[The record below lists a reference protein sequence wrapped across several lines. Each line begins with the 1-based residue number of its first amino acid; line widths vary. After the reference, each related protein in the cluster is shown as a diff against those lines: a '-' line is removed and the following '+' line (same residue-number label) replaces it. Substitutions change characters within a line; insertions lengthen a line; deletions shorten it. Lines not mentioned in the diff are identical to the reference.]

1 MTGPWDTREL
11 VRHLIERLRHDG
23 WLAPAGVFVSIGE
36 DDVSEAL
43 TRALDAALANRKAS
57 GVSPPR
63 VAAENFLRDTVI
75 NKDVPLA
82 ERMHAAALLLQV
94 KP

>member
-1 MTGPWDTREL
+1 MTGPWDTGPL
-11 VRHLIERLRHDG
+11 VRDLVNRLQDDD
-23 WLAPAGVFVSIGE
+23 WLPKGE
-36 DDVSEAL
+36 LYRVTGPGDVV
-43 TRALDAALANRKAS
+43 AALNRVFESAS
-57 GVSPPR
+57 VGRKSVGVLSPR
-63 VAAENFLRDTVI
+63 VAAENFLRDTV

>member
-11 VRHLIERLRHDG
+11 MRALIDRLRHDG

-43 TRALDAALANRKAS
+43 TRALDAALANRKA
-57 GVSPPR
+57 GGATPPR
-63 VAAENFLRDTVI
+63 VAAEALLRDTII
-75 NKDVPLA
+75 NKDVPLS

-94 KP
+94 KL

>member
-11 VRHLIERLRHDG
+11 TRALIDRLRQDG
-23 WLAPAGVFVSIGE
+23 WLVPAGAFVGIGE
-36 DDVSEAL
+36 AEVFEAL
-43 TRALDAALANRKAS
+43 KNALDAAIIGRNARGA
-57 GVSPPR
+57 SPPR